1 MQLLCALSR
10 SKRRRPFRLSGMLFL
25 CFTLL
30 FLLLFALTRDVAA
43 ANVTLAW
50 DPNPEP
56 NLAGYKIHYGSQSHS
71 YTSSI
76 DVGKQ
81 TSYTITGLAD
91 GQTYYFA
98 ATAYDTEGNQS
109 DYSTEVTWASA
120 PPLDTDGDGISDDEE
135 TSYRTDPNKIDTDG
149 DGISDGDELAFWG
162 GDYNADFDDDGVI
175 NIRDYDSDGD
185 GYSDGLEKDYDSD
198 AADDGSTPTL
208 TLEAHPSIELFDSNY
223 AHETWLLIKW
233 AEYNAA
239 SGETRIAKG
248 DIDGDGKDEIVV
260 GLGPVHTDPSIPD
273 GLFEVLDDDYTHLA
287 WGKID
292 WTDYNDVYGE
302 SWPACG
308 DIDGDGDDEIII
320 GLGPGG
326 AGKVEIFDYLSQ
338 NVTHMDWFGVDWAD
352 YNDACGETRPGSGD
366 IDGDGKDEIVV
377 GLGPVHTDPS
387 IPDGLFE
394 VLDDDYTHL
403 AWGKIDWTDYN
414 DVYGESW
421 PACGDIDGDGD
432 DEIIIGLGPGG
443 AGKVE
448 IFDYLSQNVTHMD
461 WFGVDWADYND
472 ACGETRPGSGDIDGD
487 GKDEIVV
494 GLGPVHTDPS
504 IPDGLFEVLD
514 DDYTHLAWG
523 KIDWTDYNY
532 VNGESRSACVDDDGD
547 AICNIII
554 GLGSWISYTVQN
566 GETTNAVELEVSG
579 LRDTS
584 SASGVSGSVRGDGD
598 VCFIATAA
606 FGSAVESHVKVL
618 RSFRDT
624 FLTPY
629 ALGRIFVRTYYKY
642 SPPLAQFI
650 AKHEIL
656 KIAVRIGLLPLIG
669 FSYSMLH
676 FGLVITLTI
685 LVVLLG
691 TPVFLVSF
699 YRWRSQGY
707 KLNS

>member
-1 MQLLCALSR
+1 MQLLCALSK
-10 SKRRRPFRLSGMLFL
+10 SKRRWPYRFFIIPFL

-50 DPNPEP
+50 DSNPEP
-56 NLAGYKIHYGSQSHS
+56 NLAGYKIHYGSQSRS

-81 TSYTITGLAD
+81 TSYTLTGLAD

-98 ATAYDTEGNQS
+98 ATAYDTAGNQS
-109 DYSTEVTWASA
+109 NYSAEVTWASA
-120 PPLDTDGDGISDDEE
+120 TPLDTDGDAIPDDEE
-135 TSYRTDPNKIDTDG
+135 TSYGTDPDKVDTDS
-149 DGISDGDELAFWG
+149 DGITDGDELAFWG
-162 GDYNADFDDDGVI
+162 GDYNADFDNDGLI
-175 NIRDYDSDGD
+175 NLRDYDSDGD
-185 GYSDGLEKDYDSD
+185 GYSDGLEKDHGSD

-208 TLEAHPSIELFDSNY
+208 TLEAHPSIELFDANY
-223 AHETWLLIKW
+223 AHDTWLLIKW

-260 GLGPVHTDPSIPD
+260 GLGPVYTDPSIPG

-292 WTDYNDVYGE
+292 WPDYNDVNGE

-326 AGKVEIFDYLSQ
+326 AGKVEIFDYMSQ

-352 YNDACGETRPGSGD
+352 YNDACGETRPVSGD

-387 IPDGLFE
+387 IPG
-394 VLDDDYTHL
+394 
-403 AWGKIDWTDYN
+403 
-414 DVYGESW
+414 
-421 PACGDIDGDGD
+421 
-432 DEIIIGLGPGG
+432 
-443 AGKVE
+443 
-448 IFDYLSQNVTHMD
+448 
-461 WFGVDWADYND
+461 
-472 ACGETRPGSGDIDGD
+472 
-487 GKDEIVV
+487 
-494 GLGPVHTDPS
+494 
-504 IPDGLFEVLD
+504 GLFEVLD

-532 VNGESRSACVDDDGD
+532 VNGESWSACVDTDGD
-547 AICNIII
+547 AICKIII
-554 GLGSWISYTVQN
+554 GIGSWISYTGQDE
-566 GETTNAVELEVSG
+566 ETTDAGG
-579 LRDTS
+579 LRDT
-584 SASGVSGSVRGDGD
+584 GGDGD

-618 RSFRDT
+618 RAFRDT
-624 FLTPY
+624 YLIPY
-629 ALGRIFVRTYYKY
+629 TLGRIFVRTYYKY

-650 AKHEIL
+650 SKHEIL

-676 FGLVITLTI
+676 FGLVITLTM
-685 LVVLLG
+685 LVILLG

-699 YRWRSQGY
+699 YRWGSQGY

>member
-1 MQLLCALSR
+1 MQLLCALSK
-10 SKRRRPFRLSGMLFL
+10 SKRRWPYRFFIMPFL

-50 DPNPEP
+50 DSNPEP
-56 NLAGYKIHYGSQSHS
+56 NLAGYKIHYGSQSRS

-81 TSYTITGLAD
+81 TSYTLTGLAD

-98 ATAYDTEGNQS
+98 ATAYDTAGNQS
-109 DYSTEVTWASA
+109 NYSAEVTWASA
-120 PPLDTDGDGISDDEE
+120 TPLDTDGDGIPDDEE
-135 TSYRTDPNKIDTDG
+135 TSYGTDPDKVDTDS
-149 DGISDGDELAFWG
+149 DGITDGDELAFWG
-162 GDYNADFDDDGVI
+162 GDYNADFDNDGLI
-175 NIRDYDSDGD
+175 NLLDYDSDGD
-185 GYSDGLEKDYDSD
+185 GYSDGLEKDHGSD

-208 TLEAHPSIELFDSNY
+208 TLEAHPSIELFDANY
-223 AHETWLLIKW
+223 AHDTWLLIKW

-260 GLGPVHTDPSIPD
+260 GLGPVYTDPSIPG

-292 WTDYNDVYGE
+292 WPDYNDVNGE

-326 AGKVEIFDYLSQ
+326 AGKVEIFDYMSQ
-338 NVTHMDWFGVDWAD
+338 NVTHIDWFGVDWAD
-352 YNDACGETRPGSGD
+352 YNDACGETRPVSGD

-377 GLGPVHTDPS
+377 SLGPVHTDPS
-387 IPDGLFE
+387 IPGGLFE
-394 VLDDDYTHL
+394 VVDDDYTHL
-403 AWGKIDWTDYN
+403 AWGKIDWPDYN
-414 DVYGESW
+414 DVNGESW

-448 IFDYLSQNVTHMD
+448 IFDYMSQNVTHID

-472 ACGETRPGSGDIDGD
+472 ACGETRPVSGDIDGD

-494 GLGPVHTDPS
+494 SLGPVHTDPS
-504 IPDGLFEVLD
+504 IPGGLFEVVD

-532 VNGESRSACVDDDGD
+532 VNGESWSACVDTDGD

-554 GLGSWISYTVQN
+554 GIGSWISYTGQDE
-566 GETTNAVELEVSG
+566 ETTDAGG
-579 LRDTS
+579 LRDT
-584 SASGVSGSVRGDGD
+584 GGDGD

-618 RSFRDT
+618 RAFRDT
-624 FLTPY
+624 YLIPY
-629 ALGRIFVRTYYKY
+629 TLGRIFVRTYYKY

-650 AKHEIL
+650 SKHEIL

-676 FGLVITLTI
+676 FGLVITLTM
-685 LVVLLG
+685 LVILLG

-699 YRWRSQGY
+699 YRWGSQGY